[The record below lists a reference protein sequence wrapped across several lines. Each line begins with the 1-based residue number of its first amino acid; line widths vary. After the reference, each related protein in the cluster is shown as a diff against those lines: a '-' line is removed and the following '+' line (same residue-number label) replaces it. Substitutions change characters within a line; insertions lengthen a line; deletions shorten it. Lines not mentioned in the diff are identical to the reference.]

1 MKLVST
7 RQDLH
12 GLLGPI
18 RRGGR
23 RIGLVPTMGYLHE
36 GHLSLVDLA
45 RRDSDYLVAS
55 IFVNPMQ
62 FGPEE
67 DLEQYPRD
75 LGRDLALLEER
86 ETDLVFHPPVEE
98 MYPAGEPEVSIDPGP
113 MGQRLCGAFRP
124 GHFRG
129 VLTVVARLFGL
140 FRPHL
145 AVFGRKD
152 YQQAVL
158 IQKMVRDLEMG
169 VDIILGPII
178 REEDGLALSS
188 RNVFLS
194 KQKRR
199 DAAGLHRALL
209 EVQGAFGRGERS
221 TDDLLRVLEGELL
234 GYPHVDLQYGEV
246 VGPESLALLEV
257 AAPGSVVAV
266 AAHCGSTRLID
277 NHQLEG

>member
-1 MKLVST
+1 
-7 RQDLH
+7 
-12 GLLGPI
+12 
-18 RRGGR
+18 
-23 RIGLVPTMGYLHE
+23 MGYLHE

-67 DLEQYPRD
+67 DLDQYPRD
-75 LGRDLALLEER
+75 LDRDLALLEER
-86 ETDLVFHPPVEE
+86 DIDLVFHPPVEE
-98 MYPAGEPEVSIDPGP
+98 MYPAGAPEVSIDPGP
-113 MGQRLCGAFRP
+113 IGQRLCGRYRP

-140 FRPHL
+140 LRPHA
-145 AVFGRKD
+145 AVFGQKD

-158 IQKMVRDLEMG
+158 IRRMVQDLEMG
-169 VDIILGPII
+169 VEIILGPIV

-194 KQKRR
+194 PDERR
-199 DAAGLHRALL
+199 DAAGLQRALL
-209 EVQGAFGRGERS
+209 AVQKGFGEGVRS
-221 TDDLLRVLEGELL
+221 TDALLRLLEEALTKYPLL
-234 GYPHVDLQYGEV
+234 ALQYGEV
-246 VGPESLALLEV
+246 VGPESLDPLDVAL
-257 AAPGSVVAV
+257 PGSVVAV

-277 NHQLEG
+277 NHRLQV

>member
-1 MKLVST
+1 
-7 RQDLH
+7 
-12 GLLGPI
+12 
-18 RRGGR
+18 
-23 RIGLVPTMGYLHE
+23 MGYLHE

-75 LGRDLALLEER
+75 LDRDLALLEER
-86 ETDLVFHPPVEE
+86 DIDLVFHPPVEE
-98 MYPAGEPEVSIDPGP
+98 MYPAGAPEVSIDPGP
-113 MGQRLCGAFRP
+113 MGERLCGRYRP
-124 GHFRG
+124 SHFRG

-140 FRPHL
+140 VRPQV

-158 IQKMVRDLEMG
+158 IRRMVHDLEMG
-169 VDIILGPII
+169 VEILLGPII

-194 KQKRR
+194 PEERR
-199 DAAGLHRALL
+199 DAAGLQRTLLQVQRA
-209 EVQGAFGRGERS
+209 FRNGERS
-221 TDDLLRVLEGELL
+221 VDALLRVLEEEVIEFPLL
-234 GYPHVDLQYGEV
+234 ALQYGEV
-246 VGPESLALLEV
+246 IEPESLDPLEV
-257 AAPGSVVAV
+257 ATSGSVVAV

-277 NHQLEG
+277 NHQLQG